1 MNYSGRLGSTGT
13 LLLLLSLFLTGCNI
27 SAKLQD
33 LLSSE
38 PVQAELKI
46 SDIDPYIIVN
56 AGNVSAKL
64 ISGTCGNNETSLQIK
79 LDSTV
84 VASTTCDNNQ
94 WSVTYDFSA
103 VPDSSALIL
112 EVQET
117 LTTGETRTESATI
130 LKDTVLPQL
139 SNLNNIIIPAEPQSA
154 AWSCLDP
161 ADLCQFR
168 YLDST
173 SPAFVFITENFTAT
187 NNTTL
192 ATPGIRYLYVQAADK
207 AQNLSAPQQVQ
218 IYVGTPQI
226 FIGTLIKSTTLN
238 GVEDLNILAPASL
251 PEMALFNNQTCTG
264 TPSWVSTATFID
276 NWNLDAGAQGG
287 TAYVSVKFRT
297 ATLDESPCYHDSI
310 QWPTYTTHTMCTN
323 TTSSLSRGR
332 IVDSGGLAGVYQ
344 NDELCTLDLT
354 LTGPAKFYIDL
365 LDTENGYDF
374 VRIYDNGTEV
384 FSESGV
390 VTPMLVNTTSSTVRV
405 EFESDGSVTDNGF
418 DIRWEATGADPAPAP
433 IMTLNGGDPI
443 AVSATVSVALSAPSP
458 MSQTY
463 LTEDP
468 SCSAGGAW
476 ASFSATTN
484 WTFSDATSGPKELY
498 VKFRDAFNSE
508 TFCSVAT
515 VTLEVPEI
523 FIDYPATSDQIGN
536 SLELGGYCSVPNKQV
551 QLSGT
556 LSATTT
562 CTVDQEWYYTL
573 DTSNLANSSTVNVT
587 ATLKDNDITLASD
600 SKTFTITRTLSIQSP
615 ANGAIIGPSTQFSG
629 SCNVNGAT
637 INITSP
643 VTTSTT
649 CSGGTWSSAISVPG
663 ADGAAITLTAQLMQ
677 NAIVQETKTA
687 SYTLSTTPP
696 TIQIT
701 GAPSGVSVLNSVSV
715 NFGGATV
722 SAFRYK
728 VGNSVDCSS
737 LSGYTAEAAA
747 PASRTLDLSGASN
760 GDITVCAI
768 GKSSVN
774 GLWQDFAAATSVSWT
789 KDSEVVASI
798 TSKNISINE
807 GTTNNAV
814 TFTLSGTKTYD
825 VKVYYNYFGDQ
836 IYMVDH
842 NLAPGFVTIPAGS
855 LSASISYDTFD
866 NGLTENDRNLRVF
879 ISHTDQAAV
888 RIGTSSLV
896 YHLIK
901 DDDAVFTTATK
912 IVSARYN
919 QCAIYSDGRMF
930 CWGDN
935 YNGQLGVG
943 HKNRVGTKVE
953 PLAGFTV
960 LDVSITDQYA
970 CAVTT
975 AKKIKCW
982 GYNYYGQLGNG
993 NTTEQTSPVDV
1004 DSGENYV
1011 KISTGAQGACALTEL
1026 GKVKCWGRNN
1036 SGNVGDGTTT
1046 DRYSPVLID
1055 GTVNY
1060 TSIHRKSST
1069 TCGITDTQELKC
1081 WGGNNQQQ
1089 IIPGSTTNVL
1099 SPTVVDAGTSY
1110 LSVAGG
1116 ATLCGVTTGQKLK
1129 CWGWN
1134 GNSVVGA
1141 MTGTNPVVTRT
1152 TIDAAT
1158 DYLSVSDE
1166 SGYRC
1171 AITAANDLKCW
1182 GEVRGTVS
1190 SEQTTILNTPTLV
1203 NDGIKYSQIAAA
1215 SYGACGIST
1224 DGQIVCMGDNYNNWF
1239 EPLPLFDMATLDPN
1253 TTIAHYGVGSAGACA
1268 IKSNGQAVCVG
1279 SYAGSGYTV
1288 STPAVVDNGSDFTG
1302 GKASPSNN
1310 GSCVINGS
1318 GRMMCAGANGFG
1330 AVGNESMDSSVQY
1343 MSMVAPSVS
1352 FAMTARETFYCGYGL
1367 STAGKLYAWGA
1378 ESNCPSRTPTMVDA
1392 GTSYRTDSLV
1402 VASSLACA
1410 ITTGDQIK
1418 CYGYDDG
1425 KGHLGGVSRT
1435 TPTVLDGG
1443 TLYKSIAVSY
1453 AHICGL
1459 TSADKLKCWGANNQ
1473 GKVGNGTTTNTS
1485 VPYTVDSTEN
1495 FTKLSVGTNA
1505 VCAITS
1511 GQVLKCWGYWGDYTG
1526 NMTVTSPTV
1535 VNGSET
1541 YLDIQVGSNSALG
1554 LTTSGKLHYWPSAR
1568 FDQAPLAIASSQNF
1582 TSIKGHGEGNTYC
1595 AMNASGHLWC
1605 SKNRWDGNFV
1615 STPRYMPYRR
1625 Q

>member
-1 MNYSGRLGSTGT
+1 MKHLERLGSSGII
-13 LLLLLSLFLTGCNI
+13 LLLLPLLLAGCNI
-27 SAKLQD
+27 TAKLQD
-33 LLSSE
+33 LLSSDAGS
-38 PVQAELKI
+38 AELKI
-46 SDIDPYIIVN
+46 ADKEPYIIVN
-56 AGNVSAKL
+56 ASNVSNKI
-64 ISGTCGNNETSLQIK
+64 ISGSCANDEGSVQIK
-79 LDSTV
+79 IESSHRG
-84 VASTTCDNNQ
+84 AATCLNHQ
-94 WSVTYDFSA
+94 WSWTYDFSA
-103 VPDSSALIL
+103 LPDSNNLTL
-112 EVQET
+112 EAVEV
-117 LTTGETRTESATI
+117 LSSGETRIATAQI

-139 SNLNNIIIPAEPQSA
+139 SNLDNLLIPAEPQPVT
-154 AWSCLDP
+154 WSCLDP

-168 YLDST
+168 YLDSS
-173 SPAFVFITENFTAT
+173 SPAFVFITEAFAGA

-192 ATPGIRYLYVQAADK
+192 TTPGIRYLYLQAADK
-207 AQNLSAPQQVQ
+207 AQNLSTPLQVQ
-218 IYVGTPQI
+218 VYVGSPRI
-226 FIGTLIKSTTLN
+226 FIGSLIKSTTLS
-238 GVEDLNILAPASL
+238 GVEDLNILAPSSL

-264 TPSWVSTATFID
+264 APSWVSTTNFID
-276 NWNLDAGAQGG
+276 DWNLDAGAQGG

-310 QWPTYTTHTMCTN
+310 QWPTYTAHTMCTN

-365 LDTENGYDF
+365 FDTESGYDF

-390 VTPMLVNTTSSTVRV
+390 VAPMLVNTTSNTVRV

-433 IMTLNGGDPI
+433 VMTLNGGDPI

-463 LTEDP
+463 LTED
-468 SCSAGGAW
+468 STCSNGGSW
-476 ASFSATTN
+476 ATFAANTN
-484 WTFSDATSGPKELY
+484 WTFSDATSGPKKLY

-508 TFCSVAT
+508 TFCSAAT

-523 FIDYPATSDQIGN
+523 FIDYPATEDQIGN
-536 SLELGGYCSVPNKQV
+536 SLEVGGYCSVPNKQV

-587 ATLKDNDITLASD
+587 ATLKDNDVNLASD

-615 ANGAIIGPSTQFSG
+615 ANGAIIGPNTQFSG
-629 SCNVNGAT
+629 SCNVEGAT

-643 VTTSTT
+643 VTTSAT
-649 CSGGTWSSAISVPG
+649 CSDGTWSSAINVPG
-663 ADGAAITLTAQLMQ
+663 ADGASITFTAHLMQ
-677 NAIVQETKTA
+677 NSLVQETKTA

-715 NFGGATV
+715 NFGGASV

-728 VGNSVDCSS
+728 FGNSADCSS
-737 LSGYTAEAAA
+737 STGYIAEAAA
-747 PASRTLDLSGASN
+747 PANRTLDLSALSN
-760 GDITVCAI
+760 GNVTVCAI

-774 GLWQDFAAATSVSWT
+774 GLWQDFASATSVSWT

-855 LSASISYDTFD
+855 LSASVSYDTFD
-866 NGLTENDRNLRVF
+866 NGLTENDRNLRIF

-888 RIGTSSLV
+888 RIGTTSLV

-901 DDDAVFTTATK
+901 DDDAVFTTVTK

-943 HKNRVGTKVE
+943 HKNRVSTQVE

-960 LDVSITDQYA
+960 LDVSITDQYF
-970 CAVTT
+970 CAITT
-975 AKKIKCW
+975 AKKLKCW

-993 NTTEQTSPVDV
+993 NNTEQTSPADV

-1011 KISTGAQGACALTEL
+1011 QVSTGSQGACALTEL

-1036 SGNVGDGTTT
+1036 SGSVGDGSTT
-1046 DRYSPVLID
+1046 DRNTPVLID
-1055 GTVNY
+1055 GTVTY

-1069 TCGITDTQELKC
+1069 VCGITDTQVLKC
-1081 WGGNNQQQ
+1081 WGGNGQQQ
-1089 IIPGSTTNVL
+1089 IIPGSTSNVL
-1099 SPTVVDAGTSY
+1099 SPTVVDSGTSY
-1110 LSVAGG
+1110 LSIAAGS
-1116 ATLCGVTTGQKLK
+1116 TVCGVTTGQKLK

-1141 MTGTNPVVTRT
+1141 LTGTNPVVSPT

-1158 DYLSVSDE
+1158 NYLSVSDE

-1190 SEQTTILNTPTLV
+1190 SEQVTVLTTPTLV
-1203 NDGIKYSQIAAA
+1203 NDGIKYTQISMA

-1239 EPLPLFDMATLDPN
+1239 EPVPVFDMVPLDPN

-1343 MSMVAPSVS
+1343 MSVVAPSVS

-1378 ESNCPSRTPTMVDA
+1378 ESNCPNRTPTMVDGA
-1392 GTSYRTDSLV
+1392 TTYKTDSLA

-1435 TPTVLDGG
+1435 TPTVLDGA

-1459 TSADKLKCWGANNQ
+1459 TSADKLKCWGANNR

-1495 FTKLSVGTNA
+1495 FTKLSVGTDA

-1526 NMTVTSPTV
+1526 NLTVTSPTV
-1535 VNGSET
+1535 VNGSES
-1541 YLDIQVGSNSALG
+1541 YLDIQVGTNSALG
-1554 LTTSGKLHYWPSAR
+1554 LTTSGKLHYWPAAR
-1568 FDQAPLAIASSQNF
+1568 FDLAPLAIASSQSF
-1582 TSIKGHGEGNTYC
+1582 TSIKGHGEGGLYC
-1595 AMNASGHLWC
+1595 AMNSSGHLWC